1 MDDRSIDRTNLES
14 PVTEPNSP
22 DPALESFYRQQ
33 LQQLYADPSLA
44 FAAHGG
50 TESDTACGAAAEQ
63 IQGDESDGYEF
74 HLFTRS
80 FASGLV
86 SVGTSNGPQRIT
98 LRSPS
103 PADDGLGFTS
113 GGRPDNYYFTGDTGV
128 ELAKQYTQAAV
139 SGQDVIEGFR
149 RSWVC
154 YICWLEKS
162 GTNLEHRRVWNCHG
176 ESQ

>member
-1 MDDRSIDRTNLES
+1 MDERSIDRTNLES

-22 DPALESFYRQQ
+22 DPAFESFYRQQ

-44 FAAHGG
+44 FTAHGG
-50 TESDTACGAAAEQ
+50 TESDTACDTAAEQ
-63 IQGDESDGYEF
+63 IQGDEADGYEF

-80 FASGLV
+80 FASGLA

-103 PADDGLGFTS
+103 PADHDLGFTS
-113 GGRPDNYYFTGDTGV
+113 GGRPDNYYFAGNTGV
-128 ELAKQYTQAAV
+128 ELAKQYTQAVV
-139 SGQDVIEGFR
+139 SGQDVIEGLK

-154 YICWLEKS
+154 YMC
-162 GTNLEHRRVWNCHG
+162 
-176 ESQ
+176 

>member
-14 PVTEPNSP
+14 PITEPNSP

-33 LQQLYADPSLA
+33 LQQLYVDPSLA
-44 FAAHGG
+44 SAARDG
-50 TESDTACGAAAEQ
+50 TESDTARGAAAEQ
-63 IQGDESDGYEF
+63 IQDEEGDGYEF

-80 FASGLV
+80 SASGLA

-103 PADDGLGFTS
+103 PADNSLGFAS
-113 GGRPDNYYFTGDTGV
+113 GGRPDDYYFTGNTAL

-139 SGQDVIEGFR
+139 SGQDVIEGLK

-154 YICWLEKS
+154 YMY
-162 GTNLEHRRVWNCHG
+162 
-176 ESQ
+176 